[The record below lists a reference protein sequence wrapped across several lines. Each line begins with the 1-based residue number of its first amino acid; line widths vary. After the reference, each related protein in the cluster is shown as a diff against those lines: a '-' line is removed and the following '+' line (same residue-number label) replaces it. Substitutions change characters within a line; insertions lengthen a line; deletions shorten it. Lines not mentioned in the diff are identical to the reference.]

1 MIRLPFAATSMAD
14 RACLPVR
21 AGRVLAAAAL
31 FLGGVLVGSHL
42 PPLARPAS
50 GRAAGGAPPP
60 APPTGAAAAAVLR
73 FPPALSRLRI
83 NVGPNHDPLTPPA
96 DDPAAGVLAVEAQ
109 LGVAAALR
117 RRLGGAH
124 PRRFFVIAAAL
135 AGEPHVGFRSLHV
148 YNRRGESSS
157 LAVAQRGRPWAAV
170 GADRRPGGGVEFV
183 PVLTLGRLL
192 RAIPPSVAIPLLKI
206 DTQVGGRGVR
216 WAGVGWGGVGWGGV
230 GRWGWALWRNRVGG
244 WDEHWGGGL
253 TRLRLPGCPFLSCML
268 YPSAAT
274 RFGTGSPS
282 PASAPVP
289 LLPPTFPQGFDLA
302 IIKSA
307 DRSALRRVD
316 RVMAEVYE
324 DNKNYHLP
332 DGVVNDLHAW
342 VPHMARM
349 GFALVNVSRP
359 GGGEGDAFFDRIGD
373 P

>member
-1 MIRLPFAATSMAD
+1 MAD

-31 FLGGVLVGSHL
+31 FLGGVLVGRHL
-42 PPLARPAS
+42 PPLALPAL
-50 GRAAGGAPPP
+50 GLAAGGGTPP

-73 FPPALSRLRI
+73 FPPALARVRI

-96 DDPAAGVLAVEAQ
+96 DDPTAGVLAVEAQ

-117 RRLGGAH
+117 RRLGRAH
-124 PRRFFVIAAAL
+124 PHRFFVIAAAL

-148 YNRRGESSS
+148 YNRGGESSS
-157 LAVAQRGRPWAAV
+157 LAAARPDRPWAAV
-170 GADRRPGGGVEFV
+170 GADRRLGGGVEFV

-192 RAIPPSVAIPLLKI
+192 RAIPAGVAIPLLKI
-206 DTQVGGRGVR
+206 D
-216 WAGVGWGGVGWGGV
+216 A
-230 GRWGWALWRNRVGG
+230 
-244 WDEHWGGGL
+244 
-253 TRLRLPGCPFLSCML
+253 
-268 YPSAAT
+268 
-274 RFGTGSPS
+274 
-282 PASAPVP
+282 
-289 LLPPTFPQGFDLA
+289 QGFDLT

-324 DNKNYHLP
+324 NNKNYQLP

-349 GFALVNVSRP
+349 GFALVNVSLP
-359 GGGEGDAFFDRIGD
+359 GGGEGDAFFDRVGD